1 MNLTEQE
8 KKWVREI
15 YDENALDYFD
25 LLATTKYYNQ
35 EIKRFVVPIEEQ
47 REFEVLIYKC
57 ESLLTKL
64 STNSLI
70 HLSIDS
76 SPKSHGILVYEKA
89 DGELFSESYF
99 NDLLPKFLDYTIVV
113 QADLGDF
120 IRNDF
125 RTFYEIRLED
135 EIRDRK
141 FAQKIV
147 IIIGIL
153 SIISAIVA
161 PFINYLLKSF

>member
-1 MNLTEQE
+1 MKLTEQE
-8 KKWVREI
+8 KKWVKEI

-25 LLATTKYYNQ
+25 LLATTKYYDDD
-35 EIKRFVVPIEEQ
+35 KRRFVVPIEEQ

-64 STNSLI
+64 STNNLI

-76 SPKSHGILVYEKA
+76 SSKSHGILVYEESV
-89 DGELFSESYF
+89 GELYSESHF
-99 NDLLPKFLDYTIVV
+99 NDLLPKFLDYTIIK
-113 QADLGDF
+113 QAELGDF
-120 IRNDF
+120 ISNEF
-125 RTFYEIRLED
+125 KTSQELRLEG

-141 FAQKIV
+141 LAQIIA
-147 IIIGIL
+147 IIIGVL

-161 PFINYLLKSF
+161 PFINYLLKQ